1 MRAFRSALIAMT
13 MLMTVMSAAHARDKD
28 EAQAAVK
35 ALAAPWEKQGYQFR
49 AEFWNGELKPQLGRA
64 VRVQLFKGNDY
75 RFCVGIPAGSKA
87 RINAVLLDFEGK
99 VISTTEVHPDGW
111 GAVVSAKPKKTGVYA
126 LAIQQTEGSKG
137 VACAMTTGWK

>member
-13 MLMTVMSAAHARDKD
+13 LVLGWAVPAFSRDKD
-28 EAQAAVK
+28 QAQAAVK
-35 ALAAPWEKQGYQFR
+35 AMLAPLEKQGFEFR

-87 RINAVLLDFEGK
+87 RINAVLLDFDGK

-111 GAVVSAKPKKTGVYA
+111 GAVVTAKPKKTGLYA
-126 LAIQQTEGSKG
+126 LAIQQVEGTKG